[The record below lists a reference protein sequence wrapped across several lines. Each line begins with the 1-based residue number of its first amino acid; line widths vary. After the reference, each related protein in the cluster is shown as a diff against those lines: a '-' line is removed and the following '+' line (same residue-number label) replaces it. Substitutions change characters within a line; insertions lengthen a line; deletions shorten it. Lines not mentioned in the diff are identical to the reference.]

1 MRIVLRIGGSVLGSP
16 PNPSIVNK
24 YADVVSKLVS
34 QGHSVAVV
42 VGGGEISRQY
52 IESAKRLG
60 LSSYHQDLV
69 AIHVSRL
76 NAGLVSMK
84 LGGVSSVPTTVDG
97 MVSRLNTTRVA
108 VMGGLKPGITTD
120 AVAALVAEAWKPDIF
135 IKASNQVG
143 IHTADPKTHKNA
155 KLLPSVSYSKLA
167 EILGGR
173 HKPGIHRIIDPVA
186 VEHLARHKFNLVV
199 LDGRNPINILKAID
213 GKRVG
218 TRVSE

>member
-16 PNPSIVNK
+16 PDPPIVNK
-24 YADVVSKLVS
+24 YTEVVSKLVGR
-34 QGHSVAVV
+34 GHTLGVV

-52 IESAKRLG
+52 IQSARRLG

-69 AIHVSRL
+69 AIHVSRI

-84 LGGVSSVPTTVDG
+84 LGGVSSVPTTVAG
-97 MVSRLNTTRVA
+97 MVSKLNTTRVA
-108 VMGGLKPGITTD
+108 VMGGLRPGITTD
-120 AVAALVAEAWKPDIF
+120 TVAALVAEAWKPDIF
-135 IKASNQVG
+135 IKASNQAG
-143 IHTADPKTHKNA
+143 IYTADPKTHKNA

-173 HKPGIHRIIDPVA
+173 HEPGIHRIIDPVA

-199 LDGRNPINILKAID
+199 LDGRYPTNILKAVD

-218 TRVSE
+218 TRVSD